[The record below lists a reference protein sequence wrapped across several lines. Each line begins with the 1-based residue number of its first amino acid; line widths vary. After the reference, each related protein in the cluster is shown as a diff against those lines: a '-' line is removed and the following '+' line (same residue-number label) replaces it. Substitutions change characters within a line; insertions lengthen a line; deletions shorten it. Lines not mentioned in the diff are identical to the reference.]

1 MDTISAV
8 YSMQTGNAIWMVI
21 FVQKGQG
28 VRMNAT
34 QAILTAFASLCGRR
48 KRGGSCCCRVSK
60 ETLCGH
66 SAPIRSQKFTMDIVE
81 EQWGETDIE

>member
-28 VRMNAT
+28 ARMNAI
-34 QAILTAFASLCGRR
+34 QAILTAFANLCRQRR
-48 KRGGSCCCRVSK
+48 RGGSCCCRVSK
-60 ETLCGH
+60 ETLCRH
-66 SAPIRSQKFTMDIVE
+66 SAPIRLQKFTMDIVE